1 MRVSPSR
8 GLFFV
13 LLAVSLGACDRSES
27 TDAFAPVGPELAVRT
42 QGCDVRSMARD
53 ARSYFPG
60 NGNGSPKDA
69 VLDLVSAM
77 QDDCEAGDAAGY
89 TAHWFEMAGILQQV
103 LAPTGPGG
111 GDPADGASFLA
122 ASITLEDAAG
132 NPIFDPC
139 DGNTTTCQ
147 PWDGAP
153 ALPNFEAVLGSMDGA
168 WAVLEGSGADVV
180 CSGFLTPCTWQS
192 SDGDAWGV
200 KPDPSWQTALQG
212 RPSVLFGY
220 PLPGPS
226 PTGEALLNT
235 DLPAFQWLLIPDPDE
250 FTPGELQVGLC
261 SDAFGSGGELLV
273 QKGSTILEETSIT
286 TWCNGLASTLGSR
299 SLFQRLATFLSPRP
313 APLNATLAS
322 QGPGGRAGS
331 FTDFYAVGVPVQA
344 YIRIVTQPTDAF
356 VGQTI
361 TVKVKTIT
369 SSRGS
374 PVENAAVDVEVVGNN
389 GLIPS
394 GNTVSSPDINCQGF
408 GCTGAH
414 TLPDEAGAD
423 AGTLE
428 LDFEFT
434 KTGSYTLC
442 FDASLSPLQFD
453 RVCSVKFNVRP

>member
-13 LLAVSLGACDRSES
+13 LLAVAFGACDRSES
-27 TDAFAPVGPELAVRT
+27 TDAFAPVGPEMAARA

-103 LAPTGPGG
+103 LANGLG
-111 GDPADGASFLA
+111 GDAADGASFLA

-139 DGNTTTCQ
+139 EGNTTTCQ

-153 ALPNFEAVLGSMDGA
+153 ALPNFEGVLDSMDGA
-168 WAVLEGSGADVV
+168 WAVVQGNGHDVV
-180 CSGFLTPCTWQS
+180 CSGFLTPCAWQS
-192 SDGDAWGV
+192 ADGDAWGV
-200 KPDPSWQTALQG
+200 KPDTSWAMALHG
-212 RPSVLFGY
+212 LTSVLFGY

-261 SDAFGSGGELLV
+261 SDSFAAGGELLV
-273 QKGSTILEETSIT
+273 QKGSTILEETSID
-286 TWCNGLASTLGSR
+286 TWCNAPQMLGATSP
-299 SLFQRLATFLSPRP
+299 FQRLLSFLSPRP

-344 YIRIVTQPTDAF
+344 YIQIVTPPTDAA
-356 VGQTI
+356 VGDTI
-361 TVKVKTIT
+361 AVTVRTIT
-369 SSRGS
+369 SSQGS
-374 PVENAAVDVEVVGNN
+374 PVENAAVNVEVVGNN

-394 GNTVSSPDINCQGF
+394 DNSITSPDIGCQGF
-408 GCTGAH
+408 DCTGAY
-414 TLPDEAGAD
+414 TLPDEAGAR
-423 AGTLE
+423 AGTLD
-428 LDFEFT
+428 LRFVIS

-453 RVCSVKFNVRP
+453 QVCSEKFNIRP